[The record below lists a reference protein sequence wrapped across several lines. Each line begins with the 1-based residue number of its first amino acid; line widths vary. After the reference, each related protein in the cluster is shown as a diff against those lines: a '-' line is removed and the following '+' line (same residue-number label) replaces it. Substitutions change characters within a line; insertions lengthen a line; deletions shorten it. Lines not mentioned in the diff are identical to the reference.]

1 MDKQVFA
8 AIDNVES
15 YSEKG
20 GIPDVIRDNT
30 VLRLMKVEELF
41 GWAWSIK
48 TEEEKSAEGV
58 NKECDKLPQWP
69 RWLLGASNA
78 FCMQVRK

>member
-30 VLRLMKVEELF
+30 VLRSMKVEELF
-41 GWAWSIK
+41 GWARSIK
-48 TEEEKSAEGV
+48 TEEEESAEGV
-58 NKECDKLPQWP
+58 NKECDKLSQ
-69 RWLLGASNA
+69 
-78 FCMQVRK
+78 